1 MMKYIIGSLL
11 AMAFIMVGGY
21 YERGYWAVGAEFM
34 VPMMAFLIYQLDEE
48 ESH

>member
-1 MMKYIIGSLL
+1 MKYIIGTILG
-11 AMAFIMVGGY
+11 MAAIMVCGY

-34 VPMMAFLIYQLDEE
+34 LPAIVFAFHTSTK